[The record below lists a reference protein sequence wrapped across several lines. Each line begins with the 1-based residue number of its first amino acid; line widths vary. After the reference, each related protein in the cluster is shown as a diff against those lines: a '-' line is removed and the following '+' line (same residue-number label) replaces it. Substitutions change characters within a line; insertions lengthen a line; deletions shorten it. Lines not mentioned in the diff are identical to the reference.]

1 MNHRLIAAVKRLEA
15 INESRAAAKAVA
27 NAESLPDPFWEEFS
41 TKPGDPGFG
50 RIAKA
55 ILKAHCQE
63 KDRIEGRSGGP
74 PSGLDT
80 REVCRKAGLAM
91 DAIIRGESPDTQ

>member
-1 MNHRLIAAVKRLEA
+1 MSRNLIAAVKRLEA

-27 NAESLPDPFWEEFS
+27 IVEASADPFWEGFA

-80 REVCRKAGLAM
+80 REACRKAGLAM